1 MIQHLKIGPRL
12 GLAFVLLLMMLI
24 AGAAIGYGATAR
36 MQANG
41 ASMYHHNVQPLGQ
54 LNTIDRLIRRN
65 RVLAMDVLLNRSPDN
80 VQRRLSEFASN
91 RSQIDQAWQAYSSK
105 GLDATET
112 QLAEIFA
119 QARRAYLSRGLIP
132 IMEAAQAG
140 RWDAAESIYR
150 EQLDSL
156 AEQVTQAIIA
166 LIELQS
172 QQAHSKYSSS
182 AAIFTGMV
190 ALMLGGTLLALLLGA
205 GLAWAITRSITR
217 PLQKAVALAQTVAA
231 GDLTTRI
238 EASGRD
244 ECADL
249 LRALSAMN
257 TSLAQVVTRVRQ
269 SADAIVTGS
278 AQIASGNAD
287 LSSRTETQA
296 SNLEQTAASMEQLTA
311 TVKQNAETAR
321 SASQIAS
328 GASAAAQRGGAVV
341 AQVVGTM
348 DEIAASSKKIADII
362 NVIDGIAF
370 QTNILA
376 LNAAVEAA
384 RAGEQGRGFA
394 VVASEVRSL
403 AGRSAQ
409 AAKEIKTLIGT
420 SVEKVG
426 AGTQQVAAAGQS
438 VSEIVNQV
446 QRVTDLI
453 AEISAASHEQS
464 EGITQV
470 GEAVQQLDQV
480 TQQNA
485 ALVEESAAAAASLQS
500 QAEHLSALV
509 RGFKLDA
516 NAASASAEPAA
527 APATQP
533 RAKLRL
539 QHASR

>member
-1 MIQHLKIGPRL
+1 MIQHLRFGPRL
-12 GLAFVLLLMMLI
+12 GLLSGVLLSLMLALSALAYVATDLMYRNINNVYHNNLVPLQHFER
-24 AGAAIGYGATAR
+24 IGFL
-36 MQANG
+36 MQ
-41 ASMYHHNVQPLGQ
+41 
-54 LNTIDRLIRRN
+54 RN
-65 RVLAMDVLLNRSPDN
+65 RILAMDTVADPTAN
-80 VQRRLSEFASN
+80 VQARADEFQKN
-91 RSQIDQAWQAYSSK
+91 LQTIEQEWQAYLATKLSAQEQRLADALARSRK
-105 GLDATET
+105 AFIDEGLRPMIAAALAGNLDQARQIYDQRMSGLARQSRTDLEALIQYNVDMARAEYDATT
-112 QLAEIFA
+112 SLNQWVNLIIIF
-119 QARRAYLSRGLIP
+119 
-132 IMEAAQAG
+132 
-140 RWDAAESIYR
+140 
-150 EQLDSL
+150 
-156 AEQVTQAIIA
+156 
-166 LIELQS
+166 
-172 QQAHSKYSSS
+172 
-182 AAIFTGMV
+182 
-190 ALMLGGTLLALLLGA
+190 GTLLALLLGA

-217 PLQKAVALAQTVAA
+217 PLQQALALVQSAA
-231 GDLTTRI
+231 QGDLSTRI
-238 EASGRD
+238 TPTTNRD
-244 ECADL
+244 ESAAL
-249 LRALSAMN
+249 LRALDAMN
-257 TSLAQVVTRVRQ
+257 SGLSRVVHEVRQ
-269 SADAIVTGS
+269 SADAIATGS

-409 AAKEIKTLIGT
+409 AAKEIKALIGA

-485 ALVEESAAAAASLQS
+485 ALVEESAAAAASLKG
-500 QAEHLSALV
+500 QAEHLSELV
-509 RGFKLDA
+509 RGFTLASDA
-516 NAASASAEPAA
+516 GRAPGRSALPA
-527 APATQP
+527 
-533 RAKLRL
+533 
-539 QHASR
+539 